1 MAGTY
6 DLLGTATAS
15 GGAMSL
21 GVDSIPQ
28 TYNDL
33 VVIFEACGDDSG
45 NENMNGYIRFNDIT
59 SSDYVMQSMYLT
71 ENAGATRSSMNV
83 VRSAAGAYF
92 QIYKMPTGSGNYH
105 WGTYKITIPNYR
117 RLHQPS
123 GTNYQIAILEMNCK
137 QDDFTGVAYS
147 NGFGWA
153 AWSLASDNSVAIN
166 KVEYTG
172 NNQSY
177 GLQAGSSMR
186 VYGIK
191 NS

>member
-33 VVIFEACGDDSG
+33 VVIFEACGDNSG

-59 SSDYVMQSMYLT
+59 SSDYVMQTMYSAYT
-71 ENAGATRSSMNV
+71 TGTTRANMYISQV
-83 VRSAAGAYF
+83 GPGTYF
-92 QIYKMPTGSGNYH
+92 QIYKMPTGSGNNN

-153 AWSLASDNSVAIN
+153 SWSLASDNSVAIT

-177 GLQAGSSMR
+177 GLQAGASMR